1 MSTVRAPPP
10 SRTRAR
16 PNADSFVV
24 WGAGEEKESVRT
36 GKAFEPMP
44 LGAGGQGSG
53 AVRMARNVAKLGIV
67 SLEILP
73 ADNILIA
80 ISNDHAARVMDCGDA
95 AVPDLTT
102 TLTVTDPKSIAK
114 FTSVNLSS
122 FIDTPDN

>member
-1 MSTVRAPPP
+1 LSTVRAPPP

-114 FTSVNLSS
+114 FTS
-122 FIDTPDN
+122 